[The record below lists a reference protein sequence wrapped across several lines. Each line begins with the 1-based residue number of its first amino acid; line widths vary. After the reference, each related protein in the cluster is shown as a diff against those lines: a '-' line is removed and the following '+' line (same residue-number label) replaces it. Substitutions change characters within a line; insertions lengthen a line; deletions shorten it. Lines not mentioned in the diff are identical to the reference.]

1 MPFRTVVITKRGK
14 LSTSLEYLIYRNEE
28 EKKIHLS
35 EISNLIIESTS
46 VSLSSA
52 LISKLVKNNIKIVFC
67 DEYHNPESEIIPY
80 SYGHNT
86 SLKIKEQIGWNK
98 VFISKVW
105 ARIVYLK
112 ILAQARVLEKYKH
125 FEKSKLLHDYLDAIE
140 DGDISNREGHAA
152 KVYFNTLFGPD
163 FKRTKNCD
171 YNMFLNYGYTI
182 LLSAFNREIV
192 SHGYLTQL
200 GIHHKNEYN
209 DFNLGCDL
217 IEPFRPIIDDYAI
230 SGKLNEKNFKS
241 RLRNIYNIEVKIDNK
256 STFLDN
262 AIRIYVQSIFSSIV
276 KEDLTSILHLQEYE
290 L

>member
-14 LSTSLEYLIYRNEE
+14 LSTSLEYLVYRNEE
-28 EKKIHLS
+28 EKRIHLS
-35 EISNLIIESTS
+35 EISNLIIESTG

-67 DEYHNPESEIIPY
+67 DEFHNPESEILPY

-86 SLKIKEQIGWNK
+86 SLKIKEQFDWNR
-98 VFISKVW
+98 ILLSKVW
-105 ARIVYLK
+105 AKIIYYK
-112 ILAQARVLEKYKH
+112 ILAQAKVLDKYNH
-125 FEKSKLLHDYLDAIE
+125 IEKSKQLIQYLNEIE
-140 DGDISNREGHAA
+140 DGDVTNREGHAA
-152 KVYFNTLFGPD
+152 KVYFNSLFGPE
-163 FKRTKNCD
+163 FKRTKNCE

-192 SHGYLTQL
+192 AHGFLTQL

-217 IEPFRPIIDDYAI
+217 IEPFRPIIDDYAV
-230 SGKLNEKNFKS
+230 SGILSEENFKAK
-241 RLRNIYNIEVKIDNK
+241 LRSIFNLKVKINNV
-256 STFLDN
+256 STYLDN
-262 AIRIYVQSIFSSIV
+262 AIRVYVQSVFSAIAKQDISLIFQ
-276 KEDLTSILHLQEYE
+276 LQDYE